1 MNNNR
6 ESRRHHNDD
15 IDIAIR
21 GSNRTV
27 CTIGASNPINKG
39 TEGLDTNVGG
49 YPKGAIG
56 HINNKQ
62 DAKQRKKAM
71 QEFLKNKK
79 WR

>member
-6 ESRRHHNDD
+6 ESRRHHNED
-15 IDIAIR
+15 IDRLLR

-27 CTIGASNPINKG
+27 CTIGANNPINTG
-39 TEGLDTNVGG
+39 TEGPNTNIGNYGG
-49 YPKGAIG
+49 GVIG
-56 HINNKQ
+56 RINTKQ

>member
-6 ESRRHHNDD
+6 EDRRHHNENLDR
-15 IDIAIR
+15 IIK

-27 CTIGASNPINKG
+27 CTIGGNNPSSSSTWGPN
-39 TEGLDTNVGG
+39 TNVGR
-49 YPKGAIG
+49 YTKGAIG

>member
-1 MNNNR
+1 MYNR
-6 ESRRHHNDD
+6 EHRRHHNENLDRM
-15 IDIAIR
+15 IK

-27 CTIGASNPINKG
+27 CTIGVGNHM
-39 TEGLDTNVGG
+39 ELDTRGPDTNIGG

-56 HINNKQ
+56 HINTTQ

-71 QEFLKNKK
+71 QEFLKNKR

>member
-1 MNNNR
+1 MNSNR
-6 ESRRHHNDD
+6 EHRRHHNED
-15 IDIAIR
+15 IDRIIKS
-21 GSNRTV
+21 SNRTV
-27 CTIGASNPINKG
+27 CTLGASNPR
-39 TEGLDTNVGG
+39 ELDTRGPDTNIGR

-56 HINNKQ
+56 HINTKQ

>member
-6 ESRRHHNDD
+6 EIRRHHNDD
-15 IDIAIR
+15 IDMAIR

-27 CTIGASNPINKG
+27 CTIGANNPTNTG
-39 TEGLDTNVGG
+39 TEGPDTNIGR

-62 DAKQRKKAM
+62 DAKQRKKEM

>member
-6 ESRRHHNDD
+6 ENRRHWRDWNVDE
-15 IDIAIR
+15 
-21 GSNRTV
+21 TK
-27 CTIGASNPINKG
+27 CTLGAGNPISSG
-39 TEGLDTNVGG
+39 TEGPNTNIGG
-49 YPKGAIG
+49 YPNRAIGCIG
-56 HINNKQ
+56 HINTKQ

>member
-1 MNNNR
+1 MNNR
-6 ESRRHHNDD
+6 EHRRHHNED
-15 IDIAIR
+15 IDEILK

-27 CTIGASNPINKG
+27 CTIGASNPIETD
-39 TEGLDTNVGG
+39 TEGLNTNIGG
-49 YPKGAIG
+49 YPNGAIG
-56 HINNKQ
+56 RINTKQ